1 MAIVEAIVIAEV
13 DFRYSALNV
22 VEVGIDTGSLQL
34 VVQVTEI
41 EFDDLLANCHSSAF
55 DDNPEKDP

>member
-1 MAIVEAIVIAEV
+1 MIAEV

-22 VEVGIDTGSLQL
+22 VEVGIGTGSLQL

-41 EFDDLLANCHSSAF
+41 GFDDLLANCHSNAF
-55 DDNPEKDP
+55 DDNPEKGP